1 MAKVALIYKQILMLK
16 NKIYNYIT
24 LELIK
29 SFILILFSLSLIA
42 WTVRAVNFLDL
53 IVDSGYS
60 TATYFTYSLL
70 NLTNIM
76 TKFIPLSFLLAML
89 LTIIKL
95 ERQNE
100 LLILW
105 TSGIAKFKITNLFFL
120 ISILI
125 LLVYILF
132 STVITPTALNKSRSL
147 IKQSGVDSVTNLLKP
162 NAFSDAFKGLTFYI
176 EEKENNIVKNIFIKD
191 DSNNLK
197 NLLPEKSSAKNKTII
212 AERGIV
218 NKNRIILEK
227 GFIQSYEANDT
238 VRIIQFNKTILN
250 LDNLDNRVI
259 KDVKIQET
267 STFKILSC
275 LKNHYYKNISEG
287 YVKNCPKNNIAI
299 VVETFSRRILM
310 PLYIPLIS
318 ILISFMLVYTKNK
331 YISLVS
337 TKFYPGK
344 QEFDNIVKNLPSVIV
359 FPIGNKGWIIIGGW
373 SERCFTKSD
382 ELWIDGW
389 AKKLLSLAY
398 PSATCPGIKTGGPE
412 TV

>member
-1 MAKVALIYKQILMLK
+1 MLK

-191 DSNNLK
+191 DGNNLK

-299 VVETFSRRILM
+299 VVETFSRRVLM
-310 PLYIPLIS
+310 PLYIPLVS
-318 ILISFMLVYTKNK
+318 ILISFMLIYTKNK
-331 YISLVS
+331 KTKILNRYMFFMLSFILLVLAELLVRFSGIS
-337 TKFYPGK
+337 KIGFYTYFLTP
-344 QEFDNIVKNLPSVIV
+344 FIL
-359 FPIGNKGWIIIGGW
+359 FPILYLVLINKFW
-373 SERCFTKSD
+373 K
-382 ELWIDGW
+382 ELR
-389 AKKLLSLAY
+389 
-398 PSATCPGIKTGGPE
+398 
-412 TV
+412 